1 MKFLKR
7 TYGMLIH
14 CSYPNRCL
22 NLRLGACCL
31 YSPGFRQ
38 GSHSRKLAYTRSA
51 LLSPPGALGYR
62 VRDHPG
68 YLGRSLAAGVAIKRY
83 ELLRLATRELRE
95 NFLHIAS
102 GAMVLGRFRSS
113 TDKEVCPRGV
123 QRAVTGVLCLLAN
136 RSRRGKAWDCCYTPG
151 RRER

>member
-1 MKFLKR
+1 MTASR
-7 TYGMLIH
+7 GMCMMQMHYFHEI
-14 CSYPNRCL
+14 S
-22 NLRLGACCL
+22 
-31 YSPGFRQ
+31 RQ
-38 GSHSRKLAYTRSA
+38 VASNHRASEKAHSRKLAYTRSA

-123 QRAVTGVLCLLAN
+123 QRAVTGVLCLFAN